1 MSVYHTTGLPQAET
15 APPSAHLPVPVPVPV
30 PVSVPAKPPRKR
42 KRPKVPEQQRQRA
55 AVACKSCR
63 RLKEKCDGQVPC
75 SRCSRYNRL
84 CEPAD
89 AASRPASSSHNGPSK
104 SHAERAS
111 PSHERVQHLEYIARH
126 FLGDVTL
133 TDDALSKIVAKL
145 ESESDGTHRKPTDD
159 PETPTLEEERF
170 SVQNVS
176 ANTTSGSSIW
186 HYSGEFSHWNFSM
199 RLKSYVE
206 QQLGG
211 EAVNQFQVLDYW
223 RPHHLKSRDSSM
235 KSILESLPGKDVALF
250 LVSKFCQFAQ
260 QTTFFVEEGWVRER
274 VNALYRK
281 NIVLTADDACWLCST
296 LMVLAVG
303 TQFAH
308 MPQNTPTYGED
319 AIESVA
325 DAVGI
330 SFYQQAAD
338 LIPDIIAIAS
348 VDSVQAF
355 LLLAHY
361 ALPLDAHGVAYTYL
375 GLALRM
381 AIQNGM
387 HRKHLGNEFD
397 AYTQDLRNRL
407 WWSTYRLEKRV
418 SILHGRPA
426 SISSNEVDADHPVD
440 TISATESETDIRR
453 LENSMTKI
461 TDWLG
466 DMAFVIFMLR
476 KSPPSLRHTYFER
489 LLQIKGQYLEWWQS
503 AHIPD
508 INTMQQSRA
517 VAHLHLS
524 KHMNLVFVGRPFL
537 LNRARLN
544 AATARKLSGRAM
556 LNERWSELAGEAL
569 RSAEQI
575 VAIEQQ
581 MHATIGLAK
590 ASWVEFSACRA
601 AVLVLLAQCL
611 HESSQQTRDVLGKGM
626 NLIRYMSSANAST
639 RSEASLVTS
648 LENAIRHL
656 DAQRG
661 HEVAETLSNFKNL
674 ATRFQGDTREPAEG
688 LFDPLPAHTAGAFD
702 MYEPFGD
709 LDWSPFD
716 ASMFNETP
724 IDFEALGMHHFDEA
738 FSISNGSL
746 GPAPRPEVPP
756 PL

>member
-1 MSVYHTTGLPQAET
+1 MSVYHGAGLPAGSVESSS
-15 APPSAHLPVPVPVPV
+15 APPS
-30 PVSVPAKPPRKR
+30 AKPPRKR

-75 SRCSRYNRL
+75 SRCSRYNRV
-84 CEPAD
+84 CEPAPTSQRD
-89 AASRPASSSHNGPSK
+89 SVSHVQGRT
-104 SHAERAS
+104 HGAS
-111 PSHERVQHLEYIARH
+111 PERVQHLEDVARH
-126 FLGDVTL
+126 FLGDVSL

-145 ESESDGTHRKPTDD
+145 ESENTHRKPSDD
-159 PETPTLEEERF
+159 PETPTLDEERF
-170 SVQNVS
+170 TVQNVS
-176 ANTTSGSSIW
+176 ANTT

-206 QQLGG
+206 QQLQGTTG
-211 EAVNQFQVLDYW
+211 SDAVNQFQVLDYW
-223 RPHHLKSRDSSM
+223 RAHHLKSRDSSM
-235 KSILESLPGKDVALF
+235 KSILNSLPGKDVALF
-250 LVSKFCQFAQ
+250 LVSKFCQYAQ
-260 QTTFFVEEGWVRER
+260 TTTFFVDEEWVRER
-274 VNALYRK
+274 INALYQH
-281 NIVLTADDACWLCST
+281 NVVLSSDDACWLCST

-308 MPQNTPTYGED
+308 MPQNTPSHGEGG
-319 AIESVA
+319 IESVA

-338 LIPDIIAIAS
+338 LIPDVIAIAS

-387 HRKHLGNEFD
+387 HRKYLGNEFD
-397 AYTQDLRNRL
+397 AYTLDLRNRL

-418 SILHGRPA
+418 SILHGRPT
-426 SISSNEVDADHPVD
+426 SISYNEVDAEHPVD
-440 TISATESETDIRR
+440 TTSATGSLTEVRK
-453 LENSMTKI
+453 LENNMTKI

-476 KSPPSLRHTYFER
+476 KSPPRLRHTYFER
-489 LLQIKGQYLEWWQS
+489 LLQVKSQYLEWWQ
-503 AHIPD
+503 AARIPRPD
-508 INTMQQSRA
+508 TMQRSRA

-537 LNRARLN
+537 LNRARLD
-544 AATARKLSGRAM
+544 AATTRNPYGRAN
-556 LNERWSELAGEAL
+556 LNERWSELAGDAL

-575 VAIEQQ
+575 VVIEQQ
-581 MHATIGLAK
+581 MHESIGLAK

-611 HESSQQTRDVLGKGM
+611 HESSRQIRDVLDKGM
-626 NLIRYMSSANAST
+626 NLIRYMSTANAST
-639 RSEASLVTS
+639 RSEASLMTS
-648 LENAIRHL
+648 LETAIRHL
-656 DAQRG
+656 DSQRG
-661 HEVAETLSNFKNL
+661 QEVVETLSNFKRW
-674 ATRFQGDTREPAEG
+674 ATRFQGDTPEPAEG
-688 LFDPLPAHTAGAFD
+688 LFEPLPTNTAGALD
-702 MYEPFGD
+702 MYDTFGD

-716 ASMFNETP
+716 ASIFDETP

-738 FSISNGSL
+738 FSIANGSL
-746 GPAPRPEVPP
+746 DPAPRTEVPQP